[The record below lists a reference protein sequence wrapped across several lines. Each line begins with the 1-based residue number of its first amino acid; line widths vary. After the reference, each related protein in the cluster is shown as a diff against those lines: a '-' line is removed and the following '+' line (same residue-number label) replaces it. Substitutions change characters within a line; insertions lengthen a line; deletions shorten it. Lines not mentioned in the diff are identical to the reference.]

1 MSKSKFYDLIK
12 NATIEKDV
20 ENVYTQGINMYFP
33 NVQVEHPFA
42 CDGFVDTKNDKGKL
56 LKLIIEYKFNE
67 DFTSKTIRA
76 KIITQVLYY
85 MKRFEQNGLILP
97 NVVMVGDANECFVF
111 HTNDIISYLDE
122 DLDWSIAPSKAHE
135 HNADLIYK
143 LASDENINPFIFV
156 IDENFSFK
164 SVIDKIYD
172 LSNNIQRYVH
182 VTEHNIAT
190 IFEYFTNRV
199 ITDKKKISANDIV
212 AVFMGVI
219 TKNSE
224 YYKHPVKKNVLVTPQ
239 GEIKINGDGFDSFFS
254 YFNRNY
260 TPQEKMR
267 FSEISDRLIED
278 TNRRNKG
285 EFYTPTLFVD
295 YAHDMIS
302 KEFGED
308 WKEKYVVWD
317 NCYDKDTEF
326 LSQFGWKKFSD
337 YKDGDL
343 VMQYNQDGTT
353 NFVVPK
359 RYVAQEYT
367 DEWVHL
373 YGSQLDIKC
382 TKDHNFLV
390 KNDKKDRDCSLK
402 KIPAIDVLKYSKAV
416 KNTHLVIPKVFS
428 FNGGISVD
436 ENIIRLAV
444 AINADGYYAP
454 KTTLCG
460 NSIRTSKNT
469 RFTENDT
476 SVRDCYIVSVKK
488 ERKAKRMRNLL
499 NNANIE
505 YKYSETSG
513 GYKQFTFHFP
523 FNPKHFPTDWYSLDI
538 PSKMVFID
546 EIFFW
551 DGSIVRDKFGKRK
564 SYSTSKK
571 DDADLVEFI
580 FTSCGYSVNFRCDNR
595 EGIKTNYQLKTNK
608 IQQAKISN
616 PHNTF
621 RLEENIDGMCYCF
634 EVESGMLVIRRN
646 NKICIGSNCSGT
658 KNLTRD
664 YYFKELY
671 CSTLEQAELD
681 ISKQYNKEATSFQFD
696 FLNDSL
702 DKLPKGLLEAFK
714 QNKPI
719 IFFMNPPYGTAG
731 NQNETSKKGIA
742 KTMINEQM
750 LNDKVGA
757 SSQNLYA
764 QFIYRI
770 MMIKRKYNLT
780 NCHIG
785 MFTPTL
791 YLSGSSWKDFR
802 KEFFN
807 DFTYHDGCVFKASHF
822 ADVANNWGI
831 AFSIWKNGVNENN
844 SEFTHKLIDKP
855 TDEIEIVGIKNIYN
869 LDNLVK
875 ANEWCRIS
883 KKSNVT
889 VPNMSNALNIK
900 ENNYKIAEGFLGYMY
915 NKSNNVDKNTQEV
928 ALFSTMFSDAH
939 GITLFKDN
947 FTKCTSLFAARKL
960 IEKNWVNSKDEYLTP
975 NTEHPKWKEFVN
987 DSIVYS
993 LFHSASN
1000 QSSLRQIEYK
1010 GKLWDIKNEFF
1021 WMSRKEMM
1029 SLANENG
1036 NDVCYQ
1042 DANVSTERYVYN
1054 LLQNT
1059 TLSEEAQLVLDK
1071 ACELVRKTFKYRMMF
1086 DEDNENYQ
1094 INNWDASYYQMKPL
1108 WKEYA
1113 KDDFEEFKS
1122 LYKKL
1127 GDKMRPMVYELGFLR
1142 K

>member
-317 NCYDKDTEF
+317 N
-326 LSQFGWKKFSD
+326 S
-337 YKDGDL
+337 
-343 VMQYNQDGTT
+343 
-353 NFVVPK
+353 
-359 RYVAQEYT
+359 A
-367 DEWVHL
+367 
-373 YGSQLDIKC
+373 
-382 TKDHNFLV
+382 
-390 KNDKKDRDCSLK
+390 
-402 KIPAIDVLKYSKAV
+402 
-416 KNTHLVIPKVFS
+416 
-428 FNGGISVD
+428 
-436 ENIIRLAV
+436 
-444 AINADGYYAP
+444 
-454 KTTLCG
+454 
-460 NSIRTSKNT
+460 
-469 RFTENDT
+469 
-476 SVRDCYIVSVKK
+476 
-488 ERKAKRMRNLL
+488 
-499 NNANIE
+499 
-505 YKYSETSG
+505 
-513 GYKQFTFHFP
+513 
-523 FNPKHFPTDWYSLDI
+523 
-538 PSKMVFID
+538 
-546 EIFFW
+546 
-551 DGSIVRDKFGKRK
+551 
-564 SYSTSKK
+564 
-571 DDADLVEFI
+571 
-580 FTSCGYSVNFRCDNR
+580 
-595 EGIKTNYQLKTNK
+595 
-608 IQQAKISN
+608 
-616 PHNTF
+616 
-621 RLEENIDGMCYCF
+621 
-634 EVESGMLVIRRN
+634 
-646 NKICIGSNCSGT
+646 GT

-702 DKLPKGLLEAFK
+702 NKLPKGLLEAFE

-719 IFFMNPPYGTAG
+719 IFFMNPPYGSANNMGTSG
-731 NQNETSKKGIA
+731 TSKSGIA
-742 KTMINEQM
+742 KTFVNQQM
-750 LNDKVGA
+750 LNDKIGA
-757 SSQNLYA
+757 SAQNLYA

-770 MMIKRKYNLT
+770 MMIKREYNLT
-780 NCHIG
+780 NCHIA

-791 YLSGSSWKDFR
+791 YLSGGSWKGFR
-802 KEFFN
+802 KEFFK
-807 DFTYHDGCVFKASHF
+807 DFAYTDGCTFKASHF
-822 ADVANNWGI
+822 ADVADNWGI
-831 AFSIWKNGVNENN
+831 AFSVWLNGKTFVTDYFKHE
-844 SEFTHKLIDKP
+844 LIDTNGEGVVRIGEKIVYN
-855 TDEIEIVGIKNIYN
+855 TDNTISVNDWAKESVKKLKTFDAPQISSGVIIKQNGRG
-869 LDNLVK
+869 
-875 ANEWCRIS
+875 RIS
-883 KKSNVT
+883 KD
-889 VPNMSNALNIK
+889 A
-900 ENNYKIAEGFLGYMY
+900 LGYIAS
-915 NKSNNVDKNTQEV
+915 NSNNVDMNAMFV
-928 ALFSTMFSDAH
+928 AMFSGAH
-939 GITLFKDN
+939 SRSHGYVVNKDN
-947 FTKCTSLFAARKL
+947 FTRCTSLFAARKL
-960 IEKNWVNSKDEYLTP
+960 VEKTWVNSKDEYMKP
-975 NTEHPKWKEFVN
+975 NTDHEKWQEFEN

-993 LFHSASN
+993 LFNTSSN

-1029 SLANENG
+1029 LLANENG

-1042 DANVSTERYVYN
+1042 DANVSTDRYVYN
-1054 LLQNT
+1054 LLQDI

>member
-12 NATIEKDV
+12 NATFEKDV
-20 ENVYTQGINMYFP
+20 ENVYTQGINLYFP

-56 LKLIIEYKFNE
+56 LKLIIEYKFEE

-76 KIITQVLYY
+76 KVITQVLYY
-85 MKRFEQNGLILP
+85 MKRFEQNGFILP
-97 NVVMVGDANECFVF
+97 NVVMVGDVNECFVF

-143 LASDENINPFIFV
+143 LANDENINPFIFV

-219 TKNSE
+219 TKNTE
-224 YYKHPVKKNVLVTPQ
+224 YYKHPIKKNILVTPQ

-302 KEFGED
+302 KAFGED
-308 WKEKYVVWD
+308 WKEIYLLWD
-317 NCYDKDTEF
+317 N
-326 LSQFGWKKFSD
+326 S
-337 YKDGDL
+337 
-343 VMQYNQDGTT
+343 
-353 NFVVPK
+353 
-359 RYVAQEYT
+359 A
-367 DEWVHL
+367 
-373 YGSQLDIKC
+373 
-382 TKDHNFLV
+382 
-390 KNDKKDRDCSLK
+390 
-402 KIPAIDVLKYSKAV
+402 
-416 KNTHLVIPKVFS
+416 
-428 FNGGISVD
+428 
-436 ENIIRLAV
+436 
-444 AINADGYYAP
+444 
-454 KTTLCG
+454 
-460 NSIRTSKNT
+460 
-469 RFTENDT
+469 
-476 SVRDCYIVSVKK
+476 
-488 ERKAKRMRNLL
+488 
-499 NNANIE
+499 
-505 YKYSETSG
+505 
-513 GYKQFTFHFP
+513 
-523 FNPKHFPTDWYSLDI
+523 
-538 PSKMVFID
+538 
-546 EIFFW
+546 
-551 DGSIVRDKFGKRK
+551 
-564 SYSTSKK
+564 
-571 DDADLVEFI
+571 
-580 FTSCGYSVNFRCDNR
+580 
-595 EGIKTNYQLKTNK
+595 
-608 IQQAKISN
+608 
-616 PHNTF
+616 
-621 RLEENIDGMCYCF
+621 
-634 EVESGMLVIRRN
+634 
-646 NKICIGSNCSGT
+646 GT

-702 DKLPKGLLEAFK
+702 DKLPKGLIEAFE

-719 IFFMNPPYGTAG
+719 IFFMNPPYGSAANKMG
-731 NQNETSKKGIA
+731 DGTSKKGLA
-742 KTMINEQM
+742 KTKINEQM

-770 MMIKRKYNLT
+770 MMIKRKYRLT
-780 NCHIG
+780 NTHIA

-791 YLSGSSWKDFR
+791 YLSGSSWKGFR
-802 KEFFN
+802 KEFFK
-807 DFTYHDGCVFKASHF
+807 DFTYCDGCTFRASHF
-822 ADVANNWGI
+822 ADVADNWGI
-831 AFSIWKNGVNENN
+831 SFSVWTNGKSLVTN
-844 SEFTHKLIDKP
+844 SFKHKLIDYK
-855 TDEIEIVGIKNIYN
+855 DGEIINNGEKYVYNVDAAITASVWCKETIKKLKTFEEPNLTSAIV
-869 LDNLVK
+869 LRSDTSDNRGM
-875 ANEWCRIS
+875 NF
-883 KKSNVT
+883 
-889 VPNMSNALNIK
+889 
-900 ENNYKIAEGFLGYMY
+900 ENNIGYFLNAG
-915 NKSNNVDKNTQEV
+915 NNVDMNTQKV
-928 ALFSTMFSDAH
+928 ALFTSAYGNGH
-939 GITLFKDN
+939 GHGLSKDN
-947 FTKCTSLFAARKL
+947 FTRCTSLFAARKL
-960 IEKNWVNSKDEYLTP
+960 IEKTWINSKDEYLAP
-975 NTEHPKWKEFVN
+975 NTEHPKWQEFEN

-993 LFHSASN
+993 LFNTSSN
-1000 QSSLRQIEYK
+1000 QSSLRQVEYK

-1021 WMSRKEMM
+1021 WMSREEMM
-1029 SLANENG
+1029 LLANENG

-1042 DANVSTERYVYN
+1042 DANVSTDRYVYN
-1054 LLQNT
+1054 ILENI
-1059 TLSEEAQLVLDK
+1059 TLSNEAQLVLDK

-1113 KDDFEEFKS
+1113 KDDFEEFKT

-1127 GDKMRPMVYELGFLR
+1127 ADKMRPMVYELGFLR

>member
-317 NCYDKDTEF
+317 NC
-326 LSQFGWKKFSD
+326 
-337 YKDGDL
+337 
-343 VMQYNQDGTT
+343 
-353 NFVVPK
+353 
-359 RYVAQEYT
+359 
-367 DEWVHL
+367 
-373 YGSQLDIKC
+373 
-382 TKDHNFLV
+382 
-390 KNDKKDRDCSLK
+390 
-402 KIPAIDVLKYSKAV
+402 
-416 KNTHLVIPKVFS
+416 
-428 FNGGISVD
+428 
-436 ENIIRLAV
+436 
-444 AINADGYYAP
+444 
-454 KTTLCG
+454 
-460 NSIRTSKNT
+460 
-469 RFTENDT
+469 
-476 SVRDCYIVSVKK
+476 
-488 ERKAKRMRNLL
+488 
-499 NNANIE
+499 
-505 YKYSETSG
+505 
-513 GYKQFTFHFP
+513 
-523 FNPKHFPTDWYSLDI
+523 
-538 PSKMVFID
+538 
-546 EIFFW
+546 
-551 DGSIVRDKFGKRK
+551 
-564 SYSTSKK
+564 
-571 DDADLVEFI
+571 
-580 FTSCGYSVNFRCDNR
+580 
-595 EGIKTNYQLKTNK
+595 
-608 IQQAKISN
+608 
-616 PHNTF
+616 
-621 RLEENIDGMCYCF
+621 
-634 EVESGMLVIRRN
+634 
-646 NKICIGSNCSGT
+646 SGT

-702 DKLPKGLLEAFK
+702 DKLPKGLLEAFE

-719 IFFMNPPYGTAG
+719 IFFMNPPYATTCNFG
-731 NQNETSKKGIA
+731 NKNKAEEGNDTI
-742 KTMINEQM
+742 INCIMKENGM
-750 LNDKVGA
+750 KRCSD
-757 SSQNLYA
+757 NLYA

-770 MMIKRKYNLT
+770 MMIKEQYNLT
-780 NCHIG
+780 DVHICL
-785 MFTPTL
+785 FSPTL
-791 YLSGSSWKDFR
+791 FLTGSSFETFRNVFFKDFAY
-802 KEFFN
+802 N
-807 DFTYHDGCVFKASHF
+807 VGVQFKASHF
-822 ADVANNWGI
+822 ADVADSWGI
-831 AFSIWKNGVNENN
+831 SFSIWKNGETAVKNN
-844 SEFTHKLIDKP
+844 FNYKLIDNI
-855 TDEIEIVGIKNIYN
+855 DGEIEVVDEKVVYNVDGQKTASLWVKEDVKKFKTEDAPQMTSGINYKPNK
-869 LDNLVK
+869 DGCRGNLVK
-875 ANEWCRIS
+875 
-883 KKSNVT
+883 
-889 VPNMSNALNIK
+889 NAIGFFY
-900 ENNYKIAEGFLGYMY
+900 NN
-915 NKSNNVDKNTQEV
+915 SNNVDKNAQNVGMFTSC
-928 ALFSTMFSDAH
+928 FSSGTGCS
-939 GITLFKDN
+939 ILPIN
-947 FTKCTSLFAARKL
+947 FTRCTSLFAARKL
-960 IEKNWVNSKDEYLTP
+960 IEKNWVNSKDEYLAP

-1021 WMSRKEMM
+1021 WMSREEMM

-1036 NDVCYQ
+1036 NDACYQ
-1042 DANVSTERYVYN
+1042 DANTSSDRYVYN
-1054 LLQNT
+1054 LLQNI

>member
-267 FSEISDRLIED
+267 FTEISDRLIED

-317 NCYDKDTEF
+317 
-326 LSQFGWKKFSD
+326 
-337 YKDGDL
+337 
-343 VMQYNQDGTT
+343 
-353 NFVVPK
+353 
-359 RYVAQEYT
+359 
-367 DEWVHL
+367 
-373 YGSQLDIKC
+373 
-382 TKDHNFLV
+382 
-390 KNDKKDRDCSLK
+390 
-402 KIPAIDVLKYSKAV
+402 
-416 KNTHLVIPKVFS
+416 
-428 FNGGISVD
+428 
-436 ENIIRLAV
+436 
-444 AINADGYYAP
+444 
-454 KTTLCG
+454 
-460 NSIRTSKNT
+460 
-469 RFTENDT
+469 
-476 SVRDCYIVSVKK
+476 
-488 ERKAKRMRNLL
+488 
-499 NNANIE
+499 
-505 YKYSETSG
+505 
-513 GYKQFTFHFP
+513 
-523 FNPKHFPTDWYSLDI
+523 
-538 PSKMVFID
+538 
-546 EIFFW
+546 
-551 DGSIVRDKFGKRK
+551 
-564 SYSTSKK
+564 
-571 DDADLVEFI
+571 
-580 FTSCGYSVNFRCDNR
+580 
-595 EGIKTNYQLKTNK
+595 
-608 IQQAKISN
+608 
-616 PHNTF
+616 
-621 RLEENIDGMCYCF
+621 
-634 EVESGMLVIRRN
+634 
-646 NKICIGSNCSGT
+646 NCSGT

-702 DKLPKGLLEAFK
+702 DKLPKGLLEAFE

-719 IFFMNPPYGTAG
+719 IFFMNPPYATAANG
-731 NQNETSKKGIA
+731 KTDSKSKEGCA
-742 KTMINEQM
+742 KTAINDEM
-750 LNDKVGA
+750 VKAGFGNG
-757 SSQNLYA
+757 SRNLYA
-764 QFIYRI
+764 QFLYRI
-770 MMIKRKYNLT
+770 AEIKKRYNLT
-780 NCHIG
+780 DCHIG
-785 MFTPTL
+785 LFSPTL
-791 YLSGSSWKDFR
+791 FLSGISYKVFR
-802 KEFFN
+802 EYFCKEFAYN
-807 DFTYHDGCVFKASHF
+807 SGVQFKASHF
-822 ADVANNWGI
+822 ADVADNWGI
-831 AFSIWKNGVNENN
+831 SFSIWNIGETIDKNNFNYN
-844 SEFTHKLIDKP
+844 LIDNI
-855 TDEIEIVGIKNIYN
+855 DGEIEVIGEKDVYNTDGLTTASNWAKSTSKNEKVEQVYLTSAIK
-869 LDNLVK
+869 VK
-875 ANEWCRIS
+875 ESDSFKAYTL
-883 KKSNVT
+883 KKS
-889 VPNMSNALNIK
+889 IG
-900 ENNYKIAEGFLGYMY
+900 GFVNSG
-915 NKSNNVDKNTQEV
+915 NNVDKNTQSCYLTCGSISTATGAITHIMDDNFDKCT
-928 ALFSTMFSDAH
+928 ALFS
-939 GITLFKDN
+939 
-947 FTKCTSLFAARKL
+947 ARRL
-960 IEKNWVNSKDEYLTP
+960 VSCNWVNWADEYLAP
-975 NTEHPKWKEFVN
+975 NEKHPAYKEFVN
-987 DSIVYS
+987 DSLIYS
-993 LFHSASN
+993 LFESKSN
-1000 QSSLRQIEYK
+1000 QSSLRQVEYK
-1010 GKLWDIKNEFF
+1010 GKKWDIKNEFF
-1021 WMSRKEMM
+1021 WMSREEMM
-1029 SLANENG
+1029 LLANENG

-1042 DANVSTERYVYN
+1042 DANVSTDRYVYN
-1054 LLQNT
+1054 LLQNI
-1059 TLSEEAQLVLDK
+1059 TLSKEAQLVLDK

>member
-317 NCYDKDTEF
+317 N
-326 LSQFGWKKFSD
+326 S
-337 YKDGDL
+337 
-343 VMQYNQDGTT
+343 
-353 NFVVPK
+353 
-359 RYVAQEYT
+359 A
-367 DEWVHL
+367 
-373 YGSQLDIKC
+373 
-382 TKDHNFLV
+382 
-390 KNDKKDRDCSLK
+390 
-402 KIPAIDVLKYSKAV
+402 
-416 KNTHLVIPKVFS
+416 
-428 FNGGISVD
+428 
-436 ENIIRLAV
+436 
-444 AINADGYYAP
+444 
-454 KTTLCG
+454 
-460 NSIRTSKNT
+460 
-469 RFTENDT
+469 
-476 SVRDCYIVSVKK
+476 
-488 ERKAKRMRNLL
+488 
-499 NNANIE
+499 
-505 YKYSETSG
+505 
-513 GYKQFTFHFP
+513 
-523 FNPKHFPTDWYSLDI
+523 
-538 PSKMVFID
+538 
-546 EIFFW
+546 
-551 DGSIVRDKFGKRK
+551 
-564 SYSTSKK
+564 
-571 DDADLVEFI
+571 
-580 FTSCGYSVNFRCDNR
+580 
-595 EGIKTNYQLKTNK
+595 
-608 IQQAKISN
+608 
-616 PHNTF
+616 
-621 RLEENIDGMCYCF
+621 
-634 EVESGMLVIRRN
+634 
-646 NKICIGSNCSGT
+646 GT

-807 DFTYHDGCVFKASHF
+807 NFTYHDGCVFKASHF

-947 FTKCTSLFAARKL
+947 FTKCTALFSARKL
-960 IEKNWVNSKDEYLTP
+960 IEKNWVNSKDEYLAP

-1000 QSSLRQIEYK
+1000 QSSLRQVEYK
-1010 GKLWDIKNEFF
+1010 GKKWDIKNEFF

-1042 DANVSTERYVYN
+1042 DANVSTDRYVYN
-1054 LLQNT
+1054 LLQNI

>member
-42 CDGFVDTKNDKGKL
+42 CDGFIDTKNNKGKI
-56 LKLIIEYKFNE
+56 LKLIIEYKFEE
-67 DFTSKTIRA
+67 DFSSKTVRA
-76 KIITQVLYY
+76 KVITQVLYY

-199 ITDKKKISANDIV
+199 INDKKKISANDIV

-219 TKNSE
+219 TKNTE
-224 YYKHPVKKNVLVTPQ
+224 YYKHPIKKNILVTPQ
-239 GEIKINGDGFDSFFS
+239 GEIKINSDGFDSFFS

-317 NCYDKDTEF
+317 
-326 LSQFGWKKFSD
+326 
-337 YKDGDL
+337 
-343 VMQYNQDGTT
+343 
-353 NFVVPK
+353 
-359 RYVAQEYT
+359 
-367 DEWVHL
+367 
-373 YGSQLDIKC
+373 
-382 TKDHNFLV
+382 
-390 KNDKKDRDCSLK
+390 
-402 KIPAIDVLKYSKAV
+402 
-416 KNTHLVIPKVFS
+416 
-428 FNGGISVD
+428 
-436 ENIIRLAV
+436 
-444 AINADGYYAP
+444 
-454 KTTLCG
+454 
-460 NSIRTSKNT
+460 
-469 RFTENDT
+469 
-476 SVRDCYIVSVKK
+476 
-488 ERKAKRMRNLL
+488 
-499 NNANIE
+499 
-505 YKYSETSG
+505 
-513 GYKQFTFHFP
+513 
-523 FNPKHFPTDWYSLDI
+523 
-538 PSKMVFID
+538 
-546 EIFFW
+546 
-551 DGSIVRDKFGKRK
+551 
-564 SYSTSKK
+564 
-571 DDADLVEFI
+571 
-580 FTSCGYSVNFRCDNR
+580 
-595 EGIKTNYQLKTNK
+595 
-608 IQQAKISN
+608 
-616 PHNTF
+616 
-621 RLEENIDGMCYCF
+621 
-634 EVESGMLVIRRN
+634 
-646 NKICIGSNCSGT
+646 NCSGT

-719 IFFMNPPYGTAG
+719 IFFMNPPYATTCNFG
-731 NQNETSKKGIA
+731 NKNKAEEGNDTI
-742 KTMINEQM
+742 INCIMKENGM
-750 LNDKVGA
+750 KRCSD
-757 SSQNLYA
+757 NLYA

-770 MMIKRKYNLT
+770 MMIKEQYNLT
-780 NCHIG
+780 DVHICL
-785 MFTPTL
+785 FSPTL
-791 YLSGSSWKDFR
+791 FLTGSSFETFRNVFFKDFAY
-802 KEFFN
+802 N
-807 DFTYHDGCVFKASHF
+807 AGVQFKASHF
-822 ADVANNWGI
+822 ADVADSWGI
-831 AFSIWKNGVNENN
+831 SFSIWKNGETAVKNN
-844 SEFTHKLIDKP
+844 FNYKLIDNI
-855 TDEIEIVGIKNIYN
+855 DGEIEVVDEKVVYNVDGQKTATLWVKEDVKKFKTEDAPQMTSGINYKPNK
-869 LDNLVK
+869 DGCRGNLVK
-875 ANEWCRIS
+875 
-883 KKSNVT
+883 
-889 VPNMSNALNIK
+889 NAVGFFY
-900 ENNYKIAEGFLGYMY
+900 NN
-915 NKSNNVDKNTQEV
+915 SNNVDKNAQNVGMFTSC
-928 ALFSTMFSDAH
+928 FSSGTGCS
-939 GITLFKDN
+939 ILPIN

-960 IEKNWVNSKDEYLTP
+960 IEKNWVNSKDEYLAP

-1010 GKLWDIKNEFF
+1010 GKLWDVKNEFF

-1036 NDVCYQ
+1036 NDACYQ
-1042 DANVSTERYVYN
+1042 DANTSSDRYVYN
-1054 LLQNT
+1054 LLQNI

>member
-97 NVVMVGDANECFVF
+97 NVVMVGDVNECFVF

-317 NCYDKDTEF
+317 N
-326 LSQFGWKKFSD
+326 S
-337 YKDGDL
+337 
-343 VMQYNQDGTT
+343 
-353 NFVVPK
+353 
-359 RYVAQEYT
+359 A
-367 DEWVHL
+367 
-373 YGSQLDIKC
+373 
-382 TKDHNFLV
+382 
-390 KNDKKDRDCSLK
+390 
-402 KIPAIDVLKYSKAV
+402 
-416 KNTHLVIPKVFS
+416 
-428 FNGGISVD
+428 
-436 ENIIRLAV
+436 
-444 AINADGYYAP
+444 
-454 KTTLCG
+454 
-460 NSIRTSKNT
+460 
-469 RFTENDT
+469 
-476 SVRDCYIVSVKK
+476 
-488 ERKAKRMRNLL
+488 
-499 NNANIE
+499 
-505 YKYSETSG
+505 
-513 GYKQFTFHFP
+513 
-523 FNPKHFPTDWYSLDI
+523 
-538 PSKMVFID
+538 
-546 EIFFW
+546 
-551 DGSIVRDKFGKRK
+551 
-564 SYSTSKK
+564 
-571 DDADLVEFI
+571 
-580 FTSCGYSVNFRCDNR
+580 
-595 EGIKTNYQLKTNK
+595 
-608 IQQAKISN
+608 
-616 PHNTF
+616 
-621 RLEENIDGMCYCF
+621 
-634 EVESGMLVIRRN
+634 
-646 NKICIGSNCSGT
+646 GT

-702 DKLPKGLLEAFK
+702 DKLPKGLLEAFE

-791 YLSGSSWKDFR
+791 YLSGSSWKCFR

-883 KKSNVT
+883 KKNNVT

-947 FTKCTSLFAARKL
+947 FTKCIALFSARRL
-960 IEKNWVNSKDEYLTP
+960 VSCNWVNWADEYLVP
-975 NTEHPKWKEFVN
+975 NEKHPAYKEFVN
-987 DSIVYS
+987 DSLIYS
-993 LFHSASN
+993 LFESKSN

-1042 DANVSTERYVYN
+1042 DANVSTDRYVYN
-1054 LLQNT
+1054 ILQNI
-1059 TLSEEAQLVLDK
+1059 TLSKEAQLVLDK

-1113 KDDFEEFKS
+1113 KDDFEEFKE

-1127 GDKMRPMVYELGFLR
+1127 ADKMRPMVYELGFLR

>member
-20 ENVYTQGINMYFP
+20 ENVYTQGINLYFP

-42 CDGFVDTKNDKGKL
+42 CDGFIDTKNNKGKI
-56 LKLIIEYKFNE
+56 LKLIIEYKFEE
-67 DFTSKTIRA
+67 DFSSKTVRA
-76 KIITQVLYY
+76 KVITQVLYY

-199 ITDKKKISANDIV
+199 INDKKKISANDIV

-219 TKNSE
+219 TKNTE
-224 YYKHPVKKNVLVTPQ
+224 YYKHPIKKNILVTPQ
-239 GEIKINGDGFDSFFS
+239 GEVKINSDGFDSFFS

-302 KEFGED
+302 KAFGED

-317 NCYDKDTEF
+317 N
-326 LSQFGWKKFSD
+326 S
-337 YKDGDL
+337 
-343 VMQYNQDGTT
+343 
-353 NFVVPK
+353 
-359 RYVAQEYT
+359 A
-367 DEWVHL
+367 
-373 YGSQLDIKC
+373 
-382 TKDHNFLV
+382 
-390 KNDKKDRDCSLK
+390 
-402 KIPAIDVLKYSKAV
+402 
-416 KNTHLVIPKVFS
+416 
-428 FNGGISVD
+428 
-436 ENIIRLAV
+436 
-444 AINADGYYAP
+444 
-454 KTTLCG
+454 
-460 NSIRTSKNT
+460 
-469 RFTENDT
+469 
-476 SVRDCYIVSVKK
+476 
-488 ERKAKRMRNLL
+488 
-499 NNANIE
+499 
-505 YKYSETSG
+505 
-513 GYKQFTFHFP
+513 
-523 FNPKHFPTDWYSLDI
+523 
-538 PSKMVFID
+538 
-546 EIFFW
+546 
-551 DGSIVRDKFGKRK
+551 
-564 SYSTSKK
+564 
-571 DDADLVEFI
+571 
-580 FTSCGYSVNFRCDNR
+580 
-595 EGIKTNYQLKTNK
+595 
-608 IQQAKISN
+608 
-616 PHNTF
+616 
-621 RLEENIDGMCYCF
+621 
-634 EVESGMLVIRRN
+634 
-646 NKICIGSNCSGT
+646 GT

-702 DKLPKGLLEAFK
+702 DKLPKGLIEAFE

-719 IFFMNPPYGTAG
+719 IFFMNPPYGSANNMGTSG
-731 NQNETSKKGIA
+731 TSKSGIA
-742 KTMINEQM
+742 KTFVNQQM
-750 LNDKVGA
+750 LNDKIGA
-757 SSQNLYA
+757 SAQNLYA

-770 MMIKRKYNLT
+770 MMIKREYNLT
-780 NCHIG
+780 NCHIA

-791 YLSGSSWKDFR
+791 YLSGGSWKGFR
-802 KEFFN
+802 KEFFK
-807 DFTYHDGCVFKASHF
+807 DFAYTDGCTFKASHF
-822 ADVANNWGI
+822 ADVADNWGI
-831 AFSIWKNGVNENN
+831 AFSVWLNGKTFVTDYFKHE
-844 SEFTHKLIDKP
+844 LIDTNGEGVVRIGEKIVYN
-855 TDEIEIVGIKNIYN
+855 TDNTISVNDWAKESVKKLKTFDAPQISSGVIIKQNGRG
-869 LDNLVK
+869 
-875 ANEWCRIS
+875 RIS
-883 KKSNVT
+883 KD
-889 VPNMSNALNIK
+889 A
-900 ENNYKIAEGFLGYMY
+900 LGYIAS
-915 NKSNNVDKNTQEV
+915 NSNNVDMNAMFV
-928 ALFSTMFSDAH
+928 AMFSGAH
-939 GITLFKDN
+939 SRANGYVVNKDN
-947 FTKCTSLFAARKL
+947 FTRCTSLFAARKL
-960 IEKNWVNSKDEYLTP
+960 VEKTWVNSKDEYMKP
-975 NTEHPKWKEFVN
+975 NTDHEKWQEFEN

-993 LFHSASN
+993 LFNTSSN
-1000 QSSLRQIEYK
+1000 QSSLRQVEYK
-1010 GKLWDIKNEFF
+1010 GKKWDIKNEFF
-1021 WMSRKEMM
+1021 WMSREEMKE
-1029 SLANENG
+1029 LANENG
-1036 NDVCYQ
+1036 NDACYQ
-1042 DANVSTERYVYN
+1042 DANTSSDRYVYN
-1054 LLQNT
+1054 LLQNI

-1086 DEDNENYQ
+1086 DEGNENYQ
-1094 INNWDASYYQMKPL
+1094 INNWDASFYQMKPL

-1113 KDDFEEFKS
+1113 KDDFEEFKE

-1127 GDKMRPMVYELGFLR
+1127 ADKMRPMVYELGFLR

>member
-20 ENVYTQGINMYFP
+20 ENVYTQGINLYFP

-85 MKRFEQNGLILP
+85 MKRFEQNGFILP
-97 NVVMVGDANECFVF
+97 NVVMVGDINECFVF

-143 LASDENINPFIFV
+143 LANDENINPFIFV

-164 SVIDKIYD
+164 NVIDKIYD

-199 ITDKKKISANDIV
+199 ISDKKKISANDIV

-219 TKNSE
+219 TKNDD
-224 YYKHPVKKNVLVTPQ
+224 YYKHPVKKNILVTPQ

-302 KEFGED
+302 KAFGED
-308 WKEKYVVWD
+308 WKEKYVVYD
-317 NCYDKDTEF
+317 NC
-326 LSQFGWKKFSD
+326 
-337 YKDGDL
+337 
-343 VMQYNQDGTT
+343 
-353 NFVVPK
+353 
-359 RYVAQEYT
+359 
-367 DEWVHL
+367 
-373 YGSQLDIKC
+373 C
-382 TKDHNFLV
+382 
-390 KNDKKDRDCSLK
+390 
-402 KIPAIDVLKYSKAV
+402 
-416 KNTHLVIPKVFS
+416 
-428 FNGGISVD
+428 
-436 ENIIRLAV
+436 
-444 AINADGYYAP
+444 
-454 KTTLCG
+454 
-460 NSIRTSKNT
+460 
-469 RFTENDT
+469 
-476 SVRDCYIVSVKK
+476 
-488 ERKAKRMRNLL
+488 
-499 NNANIE
+499 
-505 YKYSETSG
+505 
-513 GYKQFTFHFP
+513 
-523 FNPKHFPTDWYSLDI
+523 
-538 PSKMVFID
+538 
-546 EIFFW
+546 
-551 DGSIVRDKFGKRK
+551 
-564 SYSTSKK
+564 
-571 DDADLVEFI
+571 
-580 FTSCGYSVNFRCDNR
+580 
-595 EGIKTNYQLKTNK
+595 
-608 IQQAKISN
+608 
-616 PHNTF
+616 
-621 RLEENIDGMCYCF
+621 
-634 EVESGMLVIRRN
+634 
-646 NKICIGSNCSGT
+646 GT

-681 ISKQYNKEATSFQFD
+681 ISKQYNKEATCFQFD

-702 DKLPKGLLEAFK
+702 DKLPKGLLEAFE

-719 IFFMNPPYGTAG
+719 IFFMNPPYATAASG
-731 NQNETSKKGIA
+731 NGKEGKTNVS
-742 KTMINEQM
+742 KTMVYNKM
-750 LNDKVGA
+750 LDNCGRC
-757 SSQNLYA
+757 SQNLYA

-770 MMIKRKYNLT
+770 MMIKHKYNLT
-780 NCHIG
+780 NIHIA

-791 YLSGSSWKDFR
+791 YLSGGSWEKFR
-802 KEFFN
+802 KLFFN
-807 DFTYHDGCVFKASHF
+807 DFTYRDGCTFRASHF
-822 ADVANNWGI
+822 ADVADSWGI
-831 AFSIWKNGVNENN
+831 AFSIWFNGMNFVTDY
-844 SEFTHKLIDKP
+844 FKHDLIDCI
-855 TDEIEIVGIKNIYN
+855 DGEI
-869 LDNLVK
+869 
-875 ANEWCRIS
+875 IS
-883 KKSNVT
+883 C
-889 VPNMSNALNIK
+889 
-900 ENNYKIAEGFLGYMY
+900 G
-915 NKSNNVDKNTQEV
+915 NKVVYNVDKGIK
-928 ALFSTMFSDAH
+928 ACDWIRDFSTNAKKVLRPHLSNAITISEKENQTLYENSIGGMMSLSNHVDENPQGVSFSSSIQTKGSAC
-939 GITLFKDN
+939 ITISVLPNN
-947 FTKCTSLFAARKL
+947 FTRCTSLFAARRL
-960 IEKNWVNSKDEYLTP
+960 IQKNWINWADEYMKP
-975 NTEHPKWKEFVN
+975 NTEHPLWQEFVN

-993 LFHSASN
+993 LFESKSN
-1000 QSSLRQIEYK
+1000 QSSLRQVEYK
-1010 GKLWDIKNEFF
+1010 GKKWDIKNEFF

-1036 NDVCYQ
+1036 NDACYQ
-1042 DANVSTERYVYN
+1042 DANVSTDRYVYN
-1054 LLQNT
+1054 ILQNI

-1094 INNWDASYYQMKPL
+1094 INNWDCGWYQIKAL
-1108 WKEYA
+1108 AKEYA
-1113 KDDFEEFKS
+1113 KDDFEEFKT

-1127 GDKMRPMVYELGFLR
+1127 GDKMRPMVYELGFLI

>member
-20 ENVYTQGINMYFP
+20 ENVYTQGINLYFP

-42 CDGFVDTKNDKGKL
+42 CDGFIDTKNNKGKI
-56 LKLIIEYKFNE
+56 LKLIIEYKFEE
-67 DFTSKTIRA
+67 DFSSKTVRA
-76 KIITQVLYY
+76 KVITQVLYY

-199 ITDKKKISANDIV
+199 INDKKKISANDIV

-219 TKNSE
+219 TKNTE
-224 YYKHPVKKNVLVTPQ
+224 YYKHPIKKNILVTPQ
-239 GEIKINGDGFDSFFS
+239 GEIKINSDGFDSFFS

-317 NCYDKDTEF
+317 
-326 LSQFGWKKFSD
+326 
-337 YKDGDL
+337 
-343 VMQYNQDGTT
+343 
-353 NFVVPK
+353 
-359 RYVAQEYT
+359 
-367 DEWVHL
+367 
-373 YGSQLDIKC
+373 
-382 TKDHNFLV
+382 
-390 KNDKKDRDCSLK
+390 
-402 KIPAIDVLKYSKAV
+402 
-416 KNTHLVIPKVFS
+416 
-428 FNGGISVD
+428 
-436 ENIIRLAV
+436 
-444 AINADGYYAP
+444 
-454 KTTLCG
+454 
-460 NSIRTSKNT
+460 
-469 RFTENDT
+469 
-476 SVRDCYIVSVKK
+476 
-488 ERKAKRMRNLL
+488 
-499 NNANIE
+499 
-505 YKYSETSG
+505 
-513 GYKQFTFHFP
+513 
-523 FNPKHFPTDWYSLDI
+523 
-538 PSKMVFID
+538 
-546 EIFFW
+546 
-551 DGSIVRDKFGKRK
+551 
-564 SYSTSKK
+564 
-571 DDADLVEFI
+571 
-580 FTSCGYSVNFRCDNR
+580 
-595 EGIKTNYQLKTNK
+595 
-608 IQQAKISN
+608 
-616 PHNTF
+616 
-621 RLEENIDGMCYCF
+621 
-634 EVESGMLVIRRN
+634 
-646 NKICIGSNCSGT
+646 NCSGT

-719 IFFMNPPYGTAG
+719 IFFMNPPYATTCNFG
-731 NQNETSKKGIA
+731 NKNKAEEGNDTI
-742 KTMINEQM
+742 INCIMKENGM
-750 LNDKVGA
+750 KRCSD
-757 SSQNLYA
+757 NLYA

-770 MMIKRKYNLT
+770 MMIKEQYNLT
-780 NCHIG
+780 DVHICL
-785 MFTPTL
+785 FSPTL
-791 YLSGSSWKDFR
+791 FLTGSSFETFRNVFFKDFAY
-802 KEFFN
+802 N
-807 DFTYHDGCVFKASHF
+807 AGVQFKASHF
-822 ADVANNWGI
+822 ADVADSWGI
-831 AFSIWKNGVNENN
+831 SFSIWKNGETAVKNN
-844 SEFTHKLIDKP
+844 FNYKLIDNI
-855 TDEIEIVGIKNIYN
+855 DGEIEVVDEKVVYNVDGQKTASLWVKEDVKKFKTEDAPQMTSGINYKPNK
-869 LDNLVK
+869 DGCRGNLVK
-875 ANEWCRIS
+875 
-883 KKSNVT
+883 
-889 VPNMSNALNIK
+889 NAIGFFY
-900 ENNYKIAEGFLGYMY
+900 NN
-915 NKSNNVDKNTQEV
+915 SNNVDKNAQNVGMFTSC
-928 ALFSTMFSDAH
+928 FSSGTGCS
-939 GITLFKDN
+939 ILPIN
-947 FTKCTSLFAARKL
+947 FTRCTSLFAARKL
-960 IEKNWVNSKDEYLTP
+960 IEKNWVNSKDEYLAP
-975 NTEHPKWKEFVN
+975 NTEHPLWQEFEN
-987 DSIVYS
+987 NSIVYS
-993 LFHSASN
+993 LFNTSSN

-1021 WMSRKEMM
+1021 WMSRKEMKE
-1029 SLANENG
+1029 LANENG
-1036 NDVCYQ
+1036 NDACYQ
-1042 DANVSTERYVYN
+1042 DANTSSDRYVYN
-1054 LLQNT
+1054 LLQNI

>member
-97 NVVMVGDANECFVF
+97 NVVMVGDVNECFVF

-317 NCYDKDTEF
+317 N
-326 LSQFGWKKFSD
+326 S
-337 YKDGDL
+337 
-343 VMQYNQDGTT
+343 
-353 NFVVPK
+353 
-359 RYVAQEYT
+359 A
-367 DEWVHL
+367 
-373 YGSQLDIKC
+373 
-382 TKDHNFLV
+382 
-390 KNDKKDRDCSLK
+390 
-402 KIPAIDVLKYSKAV
+402 
-416 KNTHLVIPKVFS
+416 
-428 FNGGISVD
+428 
-436 ENIIRLAV
+436 
-444 AINADGYYAP
+444 
-454 KTTLCG
+454 
-460 NSIRTSKNT
+460 
-469 RFTENDT
+469 
-476 SVRDCYIVSVKK
+476 
-488 ERKAKRMRNLL
+488 
-499 NNANIE
+499 
-505 YKYSETSG
+505 
-513 GYKQFTFHFP
+513 
-523 FNPKHFPTDWYSLDI
+523 
-538 PSKMVFID
+538 
-546 EIFFW
+546 
-551 DGSIVRDKFGKRK
+551 
-564 SYSTSKK
+564 
-571 DDADLVEFI
+571 
-580 FTSCGYSVNFRCDNR
+580 
-595 EGIKTNYQLKTNK
+595 
-608 IQQAKISN
+608 
-616 PHNTF
+616 
-621 RLEENIDGMCYCF
+621 
-634 EVESGMLVIRRN
+634 
-646 NKICIGSNCSGT
+646 GT

-702 DKLPKGLLEAFK
+702 DKLPKGLLEAFE

-791 YLSGSSWKDFR
+791 YLSGSSWKCFR

-807 DFTYHDGCVFKASHF
+807 DFIYHDGCVFKASHF

-947 FTKCTSLFAARKL
+947 FTKCTALFSARKL
-960 IEKNWVNSKDEYLTP
+960 IEKNWVNSKDEYLAP
-975 NTEHPKWKEFVN
+975 NTEHPLWQEFEN

-1042 DANVSTERYVYN
+1042 DANVSTDRYVYN
-1054 LLQNT
+1054 LLQNI

>member
-20 ENVYTQGINMYFP
+20 ENVYTQGINLYFP

-42 CDGFVDTKNDKGKL
+42 CDGFIDTKNNKGKI
-56 LKLIIEYKFNE
+56 LKLIIEYKFEE
-67 DFTSKTIRA
+67 DFSSKTVRA
-76 KIITQVLYY
+76 KVITQVLYY

-199 ITDKKKISANDIV
+199 INDKKKISANDIV

-219 TKNSE
+219 TKNTE
-224 YYKHPVKKNVLVTPQ
+224 YYKHPIKKNVLVTPQ

-317 NCYDKDTEF
+317 NC
-326 LSQFGWKKFSD
+326 
-337 YKDGDL
+337 
-343 VMQYNQDGTT
+343 
-353 NFVVPK
+353 
-359 RYVAQEYT
+359 
-367 DEWVHL
+367 
-373 YGSQLDIKC
+373 
-382 TKDHNFLV
+382 
-390 KNDKKDRDCSLK
+390 
-402 KIPAIDVLKYSKAV
+402 
-416 KNTHLVIPKVFS
+416 
-428 FNGGISVD
+428 
-436 ENIIRLAV
+436 
-444 AINADGYYAP
+444 
-454 KTTLCG
+454 
-460 NSIRTSKNT
+460 
-469 RFTENDT
+469 
-476 SVRDCYIVSVKK
+476 
-488 ERKAKRMRNLL
+488 
-499 NNANIE
+499 
-505 YKYSETSG
+505 
-513 GYKQFTFHFP
+513 
-523 FNPKHFPTDWYSLDI
+523 
-538 PSKMVFID
+538 
-546 EIFFW
+546 
-551 DGSIVRDKFGKRK
+551 
-564 SYSTSKK
+564 
-571 DDADLVEFI
+571 
-580 FTSCGYSVNFRCDNR
+580 
-595 EGIKTNYQLKTNK
+595 
-608 IQQAKISN
+608 
-616 PHNTF
+616 
-621 RLEENIDGMCYCF
+621 
-634 EVESGMLVIRRN
+634 
-646 NKICIGSNCSGT
+646 SGT

-719 IFFMNPPYGTAG
+719 IFFMNPPYATTCNFG
-731 NQNETSKKGIA
+731 NKNKAEEGNDTI
-742 KTMINEQM
+742 INCIMKENGM
-750 LNDKVGA
+750 KRCSD
-757 SSQNLYA
+757 NLYA

-770 MMIKRKYNLT
+770 MMIKEQYNLT
-780 NCHIG
+780 DVHICL
-785 MFTPTL
+785 FSPTL
-791 YLSGSSWKDFR
+791 FLTGSSFETFRNVFFKDFAY
-802 KEFFN
+802 N
-807 DFTYHDGCVFKASHF
+807 VGVQFKASHF
-822 ADVANNWGI
+822 ADVADSWGI
-831 AFSIWKNGVNENN
+831 SFSIWKNGETAVKNN
-844 SEFTHKLIDKP
+844 FNYKLIDNI
-855 TDEIEIVGIKNIYN
+855 DGEIEVVDEKVVYNVDGQKTASLWVKEDVKKFKTEDAPQMTSGINYKPNK
-869 LDNLVK
+869 DGCRGNLVK
-875 ANEWCRIS
+875 
-883 KKSNVT
+883 
-889 VPNMSNALNIK
+889 NAIGFFY
-900 ENNYKIAEGFLGYMY
+900 NN
-915 NKSNNVDKNTQEV
+915 SNNVDKNAQNVGMFTSC
-928 ALFSTMFSDAH
+928 FSSGTGCS
-939 GITLFKDN
+939 ILPIN
-947 FTKCTSLFAARKL
+947 FTKCTALFSARKL
-960 IEKNWVNSKDEYLTP
+960 IEKNWVNSKDEYLAP

-1029 SLANENG
+1029 LLANENG

-1042 DANVSTERYVYN
+1042 DANVSTDRYVYN
-1054 LLQNT
+1054 LLQNI

>member
-224 YYKHPVKKNVLVTPQ
+224 YYKHPVKKNILVTPQ

-317 NCYDKDTEF
+317 N
-326 LSQFGWKKFSD
+326 S
-337 YKDGDL
+337 
-343 VMQYNQDGTT
+343 
-353 NFVVPK
+353 
-359 RYVAQEYT
+359 A
-367 DEWVHL
+367 
-373 YGSQLDIKC
+373 
-382 TKDHNFLV
+382 
-390 KNDKKDRDCSLK
+390 
-402 KIPAIDVLKYSKAV
+402 
-416 KNTHLVIPKVFS
+416 
-428 FNGGISVD
+428 
-436 ENIIRLAV
+436 
-444 AINADGYYAP
+444 
-454 KTTLCG
+454 
-460 NSIRTSKNT
+460 
-469 RFTENDT
+469 
-476 SVRDCYIVSVKK
+476 
-488 ERKAKRMRNLL
+488 
-499 NNANIE
+499 
-505 YKYSETSG
+505 
-513 GYKQFTFHFP
+513 
-523 FNPKHFPTDWYSLDI
+523 
-538 PSKMVFID
+538 
-546 EIFFW
+546 
-551 DGSIVRDKFGKRK
+551 
-564 SYSTSKK
+564 
-571 DDADLVEFI
+571 
-580 FTSCGYSVNFRCDNR
+580 
-595 EGIKTNYQLKTNK
+595 
-608 IQQAKISN
+608 
-616 PHNTF
+616 
-621 RLEENIDGMCYCF
+621 
-634 EVESGMLVIRRN
+634 
-646 NKICIGSNCSGT
+646 GT

-702 DKLPKGLLEAFK
+702 DKLPKGLLEAFE

-719 IFFMNPPYGTAG
+719 IFFMNPPYATTCNFG
-731 NQNETSKKGIA
+731 NKNKAEEGNDTI
-742 KTMINEQM
+742 INCIMKENGM
-750 LNDKVGA
+750 KRCSD
-757 SSQNLYA
+757 NLYA

-770 MMIKRKYNLT
+770 MMIKEQYNLT
-780 NCHIG
+780 DVHICL
-785 MFTPTL
+785 FSPTL
-791 YLSGSSWKDFR
+791 FLTGSSFETFRNVFFKDFAY
-802 KEFFN
+802 N
-807 DFTYHDGCVFKASHF
+807 VGVQFKASHF
-822 ADVANNWGI
+822 ADVADSWGI
-831 AFSIWKNGVNENN
+831 SFSIWKNGETAVKNN
-844 SEFTHKLIDKP
+844 FNYKLIDNI
-855 TDEIEIVGIKNIYN
+855 DGEIEVVDEKVVYNVDGQKTASLWVKEDVKKFKTEDAPQMTSGINYKPNK
-869 LDNLVK
+869 DGCRGNLVK
-875 ANEWCRIS
+875 
-883 KKSNVT
+883 
-889 VPNMSNALNIK
+889 NAIGFFY
-900 ENNYKIAEGFLGYMY
+900 NN
-915 NKSNNVDKNTQEV
+915 SNNVDKNAQNVGMFTSCFSSGTGCSILPINFAKCT
-928 ALFSTMFSDAH
+928 ALFS
-939 GITLFKDN
+939 
-947 FTKCTSLFAARKL
+947 ARKL
-960 IEKNWVNSKDEYLTP
+960 IEKNWVNSKDEYLAP

-1042 DANVSTERYVYN
+1042 DANVSTDRYVYN

>member
-317 NCYDKDTEF
+317 N
-326 LSQFGWKKFSD
+326 S
-337 YKDGDL
+337 
-343 VMQYNQDGTT
+343 
-353 NFVVPK
+353 
-359 RYVAQEYT
+359 A
-367 DEWVHL
+367 
-373 YGSQLDIKC
+373 
-382 TKDHNFLV
+382 
-390 KNDKKDRDCSLK
+390 
-402 KIPAIDVLKYSKAV
+402 
-416 KNTHLVIPKVFS
+416 
-428 FNGGISVD
+428 
-436 ENIIRLAV
+436 
-444 AINADGYYAP
+444 
-454 KTTLCG
+454 
-460 NSIRTSKNT
+460 
-469 RFTENDT
+469 
-476 SVRDCYIVSVKK
+476 
-488 ERKAKRMRNLL
+488 
-499 NNANIE
+499 
-505 YKYSETSG
+505 
-513 GYKQFTFHFP
+513 
-523 FNPKHFPTDWYSLDI
+523 
-538 PSKMVFID
+538 
-546 EIFFW
+546 
-551 DGSIVRDKFGKRK
+551 
-564 SYSTSKK
+564 
-571 DDADLVEFI
+571 
-580 FTSCGYSVNFRCDNR
+580 
-595 EGIKTNYQLKTNK
+595 
-608 IQQAKISN
+608 
-616 PHNTF
+616 
-621 RLEENIDGMCYCF
+621 
-634 EVESGMLVIRRN
+634 
-646 NKICIGSNCSGT
+646 GT

-702 DKLPKGLLEAFK
+702 DKLPKGLLEAFE

-719 IFFMNPPYGTAG
+719 IFFMNPPYATAANG
-731 NQNETSKKGIA
+731 KTDSKSKEGCA
-742 KTMINEQM
+742 KTAINDEM
-750 LNDKVGA
+750 VKAGFGNG
-757 SSQNLYA
+757 SRNLYA
-764 QFIYRI
+764 QFLYRI
-770 MMIKRKYNLT
+770 AEIKKQYNLT
-780 NCHIG
+780 DCHIG
-785 MFTPTL
+785 LFSPTL
-791 YLSGSSWKDFR
+791 FLSGISYKVFR
-802 KEFFN
+802 GYFCKEFAYN
-807 DFTYHDGCVFKASHF
+807 SGVQFKASHF
-822 ADVANNWGI
+822 ADVADNWGI
-831 AFSIWKNGVNENN
+831 SFSIWNIGETIDKNNFNYN
-844 SEFTHKLIDKP
+844 LIDNI
-855 TDEIEIVGIKNIYN
+855 DGEIEMIGEKDVYNTDGLTTASNWAKSTSKNEKVEQVYLTSAIK
-869 LDNLVK
+869 VK
-875 ANEWCRIS
+875 ESDSFKAYTL
-883 KKSNVT
+883 KKS
-889 VPNMSNALNIK
+889 IG
-900 ENNYKIAEGFLGYMY
+900 GFVNSG
-915 NKSNNVDKNTQEV
+915 NNVDKNTQSCYLTCGSISTATGAITHIMDDNFDKCI
-928 ALFSTMFSDAH
+928 ALFS
-939 GITLFKDN
+939 
-947 FTKCTSLFAARKL
+947 ARRL
-960 IEKNWVNSKDEYLTP
+960 VSCNWVNWADEYLAP
-975 NTEHPKWKEFVN
+975 NEKHPAYKEFVN
-987 DSIVYS
+987 DSLIYS
-993 LFHSASN
+993 LFESKSN
-1000 QSSLRQIEYK
+1000 QSSLRQVEYK
-1010 GKLWDIKNEFF
+1010 GKKWDIKNEFF

-1042 DANVSTERYVYN
+1042 DANVSTDRYVYN
-1054 LLQNT
+1054 LLQNI
-1059 TLSEEAQLVLDK
+1059 TLSKEAQLVLDK

>member
-20 ENVYTQGINMYFP
+20 ENVYTQGINLYFP

-67 DFTSKTIRA
+67 DFTSKIIRA
-76 KIITQVLYY
+76 KVITQVLYY

-97 NVVMVGDANECFVF
+97 NVVMVGDVNECFVF

-135 HNADLIYK
+135 NNADLICK
-143 LASDENINPFIFV
+143 LASDENINPFIFL

-199 ITDKKKISANDIV
+199 ISDKKKISANDIV

-219 TKNSE
+219 TKNDD
-224 YYKHPVKKNVLVTPQ
+224 YYKHPVKKNILVTPQ
-239 GEIKINGDGFDSFFS
+239 GNIKINGDGFDSFFS

-317 NCYDKDTEF
+317 N
-326 LSQFGWKKFSD
+326 S
-337 YKDGDL
+337 
-343 VMQYNQDGTT
+343 
-353 NFVVPK
+353 
-359 RYVAQEYT
+359 A
-367 DEWVHL
+367 
-373 YGSQLDIKC
+373 
-382 TKDHNFLV
+382 
-390 KNDKKDRDCSLK
+390 
-402 KIPAIDVLKYSKAV
+402 
-416 KNTHLVIPKVFS
+416 
-428 FNGGISVD
+428 
-436 ENIIRLAV
+436 
-444 AINADGYYAP
+444 
-454 KTTLCG
+454 
-460 NSIRTSKNT
+460 
-469 RFTENDT
+469 
-476 SVRDCYIVSVKK
+476 
-488 ERKAKRMRNLL
+488 
-499 NNANIE
+499 
-505 YKYSETSG
+505 
-513 GYKQFTFHFP
+513 
-523 FNPKHFPTDWYSLDI
+523 
-538 PSKMVFID
+538 
-546 EIFFW
+546 
-551 DGSIVRDKFGKRK
+551 
-564 SYSTSKK
+564 
-571 DDADLVEFI
+571 
-580 FTSCGYSVNFRCDNR
+580 
-595 EGIKTNYQLKTNK
+595 
-608 IQQAKISN
+608 
-616 PHNTF
+616 
-621 RLEENIDGMCYCF
+621 
-634 EVESGMLVIRRN
+634 
-646 NKICIGSNCSGT
+646 GT

-702 DKLPKGLLEAFK
+702 DKLPKGLLEAFE

-719 IFFMNPPYGTAG
+719 IFFMNPPYGSANNMGTSG
-731 NQNETSKKGIA
+731 TSKSGMA
-742 KTMINEQM
+742 KTFINQQM
-750 LNDKVGA
+750 LNDKIGA
-757 SSQNLYA
+757 SAQNLYA

-780 NCHIG
+780 NIHIA

-791 YLSGSSWKDFR
+791 YLSGGGWKGFR
-802 KEFFN
+802 KEFLKN
-807 DFTYHDGCVFKASHF
+807 FTYCNGCVFKASHF

-831 AFSIWKNGVNENN
+831 SFSIWHNGITFAKDYFKHDLVDANGEGVISVGEKIVYNTDN
-844 SEFTHKLIDKP
+844 TISANDWAKETVKKLKTFDAPQISSGV
-855 TDEIEIVGIKNIYN
+855 TIKQ
-869 LDNLVK
+869 DGRG
-875 ANEWCRIS
+875 RIS
-883 KKSNVT
+883 ED
-889 VPNMSNALNIK
+889 A
-900 ENNYKIAEGFLGYMY
+900 LGYIAS
-915 NKSNNVDKNTQEV
+915 NSNNVDMNAMFV
-928 ALFSTMFSDAH
+928 AMFSGAH
-939 GITLFKDN
+939 SRANGYVVNEDN
-947 FTKCTSLFAARKL
+947 FTRCTSLFAARKL
-960 IEKNWVNSKDEYLTP
+960 IEKTWINSKDEYLAP
-975 NTEHPKWKEFVN
+975 NTEHPKWQEFVN
-987 DSIVYS
+987 NSIVYS
-993 LFHSASN
+993 LFNTSSN
-1000 QSSLRQIEYK
+1000 QSSLRQVEYK
-1010 GKLWDIKNEFF
+1010 GKKWDIKNEFF
-1021 WMSRKEMM
+1021 WMSREEMM
-1029 SLANENG
+1029 SLANDNG
-1036 NDVCYQ
+1036 NDACYQ
-1042 DANVSTERYVYN
+1042 DANTSSDRYVYN
-1054 LLQNT
+1054 LLQNI

-1094 INNWDASYYQMKPL
+1094 INNWDCGWYQIKAL
-1108 WKEYA
+1108 AKEYA
-1113 KDDFEEFKS
+1113 KDDFEEFKT

-1127 GDKMRPMVYELGFLR
+1127 SDKMLPMVYELGFLR